1 MKKTEKQQTKIAI
14 IKDLTLSSKQ
24 RQYMKVLRL
33 KVILLLEVSSRFSQI
48 SVPSISVAVLA

>member
-33 KVILLLEVSSRFSQI
+33 KVILLLEVSSKVI
-48 SVPSISVAVLA
+48 